1 MLSRV
6 ADHLYWMS
14 RYLERAEH
22 AVRLLSVN
30 LNLMLDE
37 SPASA
42 ERRWRRVLAALGD
55 PGNVVWS
62 GDPYVLAEELTF
74 NSADPSSVT
83 SCIVGAREN
92 ARNVREQISAEQW
105 QWLNQLYLRVAR
117 FRIDGNAD
125 IQLPPF
131 LGSISEG
138 VHLFQG
144 ITDSTMSHG
153 EGWHFIQIGR
163 YLERASATVKLL
175 EIYYREF
182 GKPQHSPEGTDF
194 HEWMGLL
201 RSCTAFEAYCKV
213 YTADLNHD
221 RIMEFLLLSAEFP
234 HSARFSVNHMYGAI
248 EATQQEGDR
257 YRGSTLVRI
266 AGKLRASLG
275 FGQIQ
280 EILAQDA
287 CAYLESVHAC
297 CREIH
302 DTIYRLYIDYPVQTA
317 LGGA

>member
-6 ADHLYWMS
+6 ADNLYWMS

-22 AVRLLSVN
+22 TVRLLSVN

-37 SPASA
+37 SPSSA
-42 ERRWRRVLAALGD
+42 GRRWQRVLAALGD
-55 PGNVVWS
+55 PGKVVWS
-62 GDPYVLAEELTF
+62 GDPYALVQELTF
-74 NSADPSSVT
+74 DSVNRSSVT
-83 SCIVGAREN
+83 SCIAGAREN
-92 ARNVREQISAEQW
+92 ARHVREQISSEQW

-117 FRIDGNAD
+117 FRMEGEAD
-125 IQLPPF
+125 LQLPMF
-131 LGSISEG
+131 LDSISEG

-144 ITDSTMSHG
+144 ITDSTMNHG
-153 EGWHFIQIGR
+153 EGWNFIQIGR

-182 GKPQHSPEGTDF
+182 GSPERSPEETDF

-201 RSCTAFEAYCKV
+201 RSCTAFESYCRV
-213 YTADLNHD
+213 YTADLNRN

-234 HSARFSVNHMYGAI
+234 HSARFSVDQMYRAI
-248 EATQQEGDR
+248 EGTQQEGDR
-257 YRGSTLVRI
+257 HRASSLIRL

-287 CAYLESVHAC
+287 CAYLKEIHGC

-302 DTIYRLYIDYPVQTA
+302 DTIYRLYIDYPIQTA
-317 LGGA
+317 LVGP